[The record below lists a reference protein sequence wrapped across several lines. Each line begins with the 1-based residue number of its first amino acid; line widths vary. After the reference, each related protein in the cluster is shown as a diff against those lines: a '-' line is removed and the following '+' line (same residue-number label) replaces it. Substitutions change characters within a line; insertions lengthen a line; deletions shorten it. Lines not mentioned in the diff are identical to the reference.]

1 MIRIMQPESI
11 PYISC
16 RWCL

>member
-16 RWCL
+16 HWCL